1 MKNQLQSPLLTS
13 IVISS
18 RYLSVWIAIGLLI
31 ITALFI
37 APETLTRTSFT
48 TVLPLTSF
56 LALAALGQMLVVMT
70 GGIDLSIPGT
80 MTLAAIMA
88 VGIAGNSDERMPIAL
103 ATALG
108 VSLLI
113 GLLSGI
119 LVGVFKLSP
128 LIVTLA
134 VGQIVYGST
143 LAYAENVANEASVPR
158 SFSNWI
164 TSPLLG
170 LSNLEWTAIGVS
182 LVLVLIFRYT
192 ELGRKFQSVGANP
205 TAAWILG
212 LRVNGY
218 VIIAYMMASLLYG
231 LNGVLLAGFLRSPS
245 LILGVPYLL
254 GPIAAVVIGG
264 ASLSGGLANAI
275 STWAAAFFL
284 VLLNQMLRVLGL
296 PTALQFVVFGLAIIG
311 GMVISGDRIVTLI
324 ENLIMGAS
332 RFKKT
337 DLETKK
343 GGSEAS

>member
-1 MKNQLQSPLLTS
+1 M
-13 IVISS
+13 
-18 RYLSVWIAIGLLI
+18 
-31 ITALFI
+31 
-37 APETLTRTSFT
+37 
-48 TVLPLTSF
+48 
-56 LALAALGQMLVVMT
+56 
-70 GGIDLSIPGT
+70 
-80 MTLAAIMA
+80 
-88 VGIAGNSDERMPIAL
+88 GIAGNSDERLPIAL
-103 ATALG
+103 VTALG

-113 GLLSGI
+113 GLTSGI

-170 LSNLEWTAIGVS
+170 LSNLEWTAIAVS
-182 LVLVLIFRYT
+182 LVLVLIFRYS

-218 VIIAYMMASLLYG
+218 VIFAYMMASFLYG
-231 LNGVLLAGFLRSPS
+231 LNGILLAGFLRSPS

-296 PTALQFVVFGLAIIG
+296 PTALQFVVFGFAIIG

-324 ENLIMGAS
+324 ENLIMGTS
-332 RFKKT
+332 RLKKM
-337 DLETKK
+337 DLETTK